1 MYSSLIVQAHRKYSG
16 DNWQVYDRNFHLQ
29 AAARQPLSWAHIDP
43 SLWTMA
49 FANVATNQHCQWCLS
64 LDHPTC
70 ECPDRGTDASI
81 PICRRWNWM
90 ECSQSSCQYRHVC
103 SGCMRP
109 DHKER
114 RCPLGRR
121 GDPQGLSC
129 THHSTNEA
137 HQGRCRGTTHQT
149 RLLFAAIE
157 DVILGSSKTLTRN
170 SSTRTHTSDRL
181 KHSYDSDSMA
191 HPNQPGTK
199 SSEGLIHNVYNPT
212 VNLHHTHKVFNLTQ
226 PDCPLKLQSTVIH
239 INQQFTQAKKDRQY
253 FINLTTQPQNRG
265 TSGQSSSSISLHPM
279 GQNDHYPSCTQYH
292 HAFASL
298 TPPSTPAYTARTTSG
313 PSYTL
318 VSTQDGHTGK
328 ASLNPERTLRMSS
341 AVFHRFS
348 QTTATVM
355 ESLHY
360 PYTADLL
367 SLDECR
373 PVVPSHTLT
382 AECCRITIPLNIHQ
396 WCQLLVQHPDKHLC
410 EYIISGISQGFRIS
424 FNRNTT

>member
-1 MYSSLIVQAHRKYSG
+1 
-16 DNWQVYDRNFHLQ
+16 
-29 AAARQPLSWAHIDP
+29 
-43 SLWTMA
+43 
-49 FANVATNQHCQWCLS
+49 
-64 LDHPTC
+64 
-70 ECPDRGTDASI
+70 
-81 PICRRWNWM
+81 
-90 ECSQSSCQYRHVC
+90 
-103 SGCMRP
+103 
-109 DHKER
+109 
-114 RCPLGRR
+114 
-121 GDPQGLSC
+121 
-129 THHSTNEA
+129 
-137 HQGRCRGTTHQT
+137 
-149 RLLFAAIE
+149 
-157 DVILGSSKTLTRN
+157 
-170 SSTRTHTSDRL
+170 
-181 KHSYDSDSMA
+181 MA

-212 VNLHHTHKVFNLTQ
+212 VNLHHTHKVFNLIP
-226 PDCPLKLQSTVIH
+226 PDRPLKLQSTVVH

-265 TSGQSSSSISLHPM
+265 TCGQSSSSISLHPM

-382 AECCRITIPLNIHQ
+382 AECCRITTPLNIHSVAPITGPTSRQ
-396 WCQLLVQHPDKHLC
+396 TPV
-410 EYIISGISQGFRIS
+410 
-424 FNRNTT
+424 